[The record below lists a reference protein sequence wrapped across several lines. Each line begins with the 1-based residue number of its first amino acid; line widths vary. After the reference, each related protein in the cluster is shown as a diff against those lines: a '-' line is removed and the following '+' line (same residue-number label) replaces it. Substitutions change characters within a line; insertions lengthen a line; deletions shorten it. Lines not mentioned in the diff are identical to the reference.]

1 MKMEWKREIITPK
14 TAVKHPS
21 TCSGMIKVGP
31 FLFVAGQIAM
41 FEDRTVVQGYKDI
54 DEEGRRM
61 LQADVNWGAH
71 FREEK
76 IAAQAWQVFSQI
88 KRMVEDGGSNME
100 NLISMRILLTD
111 INHFPVVERVRNMFY
126 SRENMPI
133 ITTMQVVA
141 LCPPDALLEIEVE
154 AFIPDSH

>member
-1 MKMEWKREIITPK
+1 MEWKREIITPK

-71 FREEK
+71 FREDHPERSDAFQFHTLLSMTDFGAVRFGTRPVDMS
-76 IAAQAWQVFSQI
+76 IHAS
-88 KRMVEDGGSNME
+88 GGE
-100 NLISMRILLTD
+100 HAEQFRI
-111 INHFPVVERVRNMFY
+111 
-126 SRENMPI
+126 MPRKY
-133 ITTMQVVA
+133 
-141 LCPPDALLEIEVE
+141 
-154 AFIPDSH
+154 